1 MQIMKNHIES
11 DYKLPDLKA
20 KNVEGKR
27 FYEKKTELDTH
38 QSLRYYLLEIM
49 KDYWRGENE

>member
-1 MQIMKNHIES
+1 MQIMKNHIEL

-38 QSLRYYLLEIM
+38 QSLRYYPSETM
-49 KDYWRGENE
+49 RDYLRGENE